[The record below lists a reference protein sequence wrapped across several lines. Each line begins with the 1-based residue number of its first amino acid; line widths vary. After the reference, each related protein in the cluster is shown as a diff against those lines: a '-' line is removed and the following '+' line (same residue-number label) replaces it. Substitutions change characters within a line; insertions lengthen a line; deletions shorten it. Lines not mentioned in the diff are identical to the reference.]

1 MQEEERPL
9 LMRNIQELKVYSKM
23 FKKGDPHSVL
33 KIYEEEIKI
42 SGNGKEHVLPARDLI
57 GFHNEQMNG
66 DIHKIKI
73 SSFPKR
79 KPWLGK

>member
-1 MQEEERPL
+1 M
-9 LMRNIQELKVYSKM
+9 
-23 FKKGDPHSVL
+23 L

-42 SGNGKEHVLPARDLI
+42 SGNGKEHVLPVRDLI

-79 KPWLGK
+79 KPWFGK